1 MRGMTKFFMVTRVPG
16 LGFNHAMPLNMQA
29 KWQEHRD
36 FIIELEAKGLV
47 RLAGPLLGSSEI
59 LIILAA
65 DNEEQADNHL
75 SADPWTRLDVL
86 RTTRIAEWDIRHG
99 EIK

>member
-1 MRGMTKFFMVTRVPG
+1 
-16 LGFNHAMPLNMQA
+16 MPLDRQA

-36 FIIELEAKGLV
+36 FIIDLGAKGLV

-59 LIILAA
+59 LIVLAA
-65 DNEEQADNHL
+65 DDEEQADNYL
-75 SADPWTRLDVL
+75 SADPWTTLDVL